1 LASWWRFVPARAGV
15 AGLVWAGSVRVG
27 LERAGTLWF
36 VRQDEQTRTRSKSF
50 GEIATEYDRFRPG
63 PPDEAIDWLLPPL
76 AADVL
81 ELGAGTGGLTRQL
94 VGRVSHVRAVE
105 PDDRMRAVLADRVPP
120 AEVVAG
126 RAEEI
131 PADDSSFDAVMVAS
145 AWHWVDEERAVPEVA
160 RVLRPGGR
168 LSLLWSGPD
177 RTIDWVRAIFAGGQT
192 LSAERI
198 EAWDARRRERH
209 TVNLGPESPFT
220 EPERRRVSWAMPMK
234 RAEILGLVGTYS
246 VAITM
251 SATAREEHVASI
263 SRHLD
268 TQTALATDG
277 TLEMPM
283 RCLCWRAALR

>member
-1 LASWWRFVPARAGV
+1 MV
-15 AGLVWAGSVRVG
+15 GLVWAGSVRVG
-27 LERAGTLWF
+27 VERAGTLWS
-36 VRQDEQTRTRSKSF
+36 VRQDEETRTRSKSF
-50 GEIATEYDRFRPG
+50 GEIATDYDRFRPG
-63 PPDEAIDWLLPPL
+63 PPDEAVDWLLP
-76 AADVL
+76 AGAVDVL

-94 VGRVSHVRAVE
+94 VGRVRHVRAVE
-105 PDDRMRAVLADRVPP
+105 PDDRMRAVLADRVPR

-160 RVLRPGGR
+160 RVLRPRGW

-209 TVNLGPESPFT
+209 TVNLGPGSPFT
-220 EPERRRVSWAMPMK
+220 EPEQRRVSWAMPMT

-251 SATAREEHVASI
+251 SEAAREEHVASI
-263 SRHLD
+263 SRQLD
-268 TQTALATDG
+268 THTALAKDG